1 MGTAMYR
8 PYVCRAKLGG
18 ERSVSRSERSQR
30 PPFVDEPHICVV
42 IGARPS
48 IALPAG
54 GATRRF
60 RCETSVNPGRNA
72 AVRQQ

>member
-18 ERSVSRSERSQR
+18 ERSVNCSERSQCL
-30 PPFVDEPHICVV
+30 PADEVHICVV
-42 IGARPS
+42 MGLGCSSHYHPVARR
-48 IALPAG
+48 G
-54 GATRRF
+54 G
-60 RCETSVNPGRNA
+60 NA